1 MGMHQMLGP
10 SFGSGADY
18 EIQRSLRFNSADSA
32 YLNRTPSSAGNR
44 KTWTWS
50 GWVKRCGNNNF
61 ETIFSAGGSNTGF
74 RTNIT
79 VFFYQD
85 DDGTHP
91 SRLVV
96 GEGNGAYLRTNAMFR
111 DPGAWGHLVIV
122 TNTTLSTA
130 ADRIKIYWNG
140 VRITDFSEDSLSSN
154 VPQNSDIGYNTTDRH
169 AIGSQSYNSGLSQYA
184 SLYLAEIHFVDGQAL
199 SPSSFGEF
207 DDDNNWNPIEADV
220 TYGTNGYYL
229 NFSDNSSNAA
239 LGTDSSGN
247 SNTWTV
253 NNITAAAVASAN
265 TSQTWSS
272 SSTGYHSG
280 AGNAFDGNLTTSS
293 FATSGANANAYVD
306 IVPINASKVE
316 VYISAYGS
324 GSAGAYYYCR
334 QTNGT
339 QHTYTISSS
348 GTSLGWITV
357 YDGSQISI
365 NRLGGARNSS
375 AAAGSAQYGWKV
387 DGVLLVN
394 TGTAGFDPTAI
405 DSLVDSPTN
414 YEADSGNNG
423 GNYPTWNPF
432 DNGGAL
438 VLSNGN
444 LEAADTNNN
453 QHRACRATQ
462 RIPNSGKWYFEC
474 TITTFSNTIAFGI
487 STSVAVDPELA
498 TSGSRYLLVNTG
510 GNVQRYDGSSWTEF
524 NGQSGLGTGASLNS
538 VLQVAVDQD
547 AGKLWFGLNNVWLGT
562 TTSAA
567 GNPSNGTNPTLSGT
581 YTDAFPVINC
591 VNCAGAVN
599 FGQRGFKYTP
609 PTNFKSLCTQ
619 NFPDPPIADGSTVF
633 DVITATGN
641 GAERTFTMPG
651 GFGPDLVWSKSR
663 SSAYNHGWFDTVRG
677 ATKRLRSNSTAAE
690 DTSAQQ
696 VKSFTSDGFVQGTDV
711 PNTSGESGVYW
722 AWDAGSS
729 TVSNTD
735 GSQTSQVRA
744 NPTAGFSIATFNTPD
759 PSANFTYGHGLN
771 AVPEF
776 VIHKFTSVNSNW
788 YTYHKSI
795 GQKYINLNDA
805 DGAATNQFTTAP
817 TSSVFTYPSNLIVG
831 PNYPVVAYSFTSVA
845 GYSAFGSYPTNGSA
859 DGPFVYTG
867 FRPRWALLKESSSN
881 GELWVIYDTE
891 RNPFNV
897 MGKQLYPALN
907 AAEADATASTH
918 ARIDFLSNGFKIRG
932 SHSSINTN
940 GETVIYA
947 AFAEHPFKTARA
959 R

>member
-10 SFGSGADY
+10 SFGSGTDY

-50 GWVKRCGNNNF
+50 GWVKRTSFGARQHVFGAVTSGSSFGSFEFNGDDELRFYDNTLGDSNAIVF
-61 ETIFSAGGSNTGF
+61 ETT
-74 RTNIT
+74 
-79 VFFYQD
+79 
-85 DDGTHP
+85 
-91 SRLVV
+91 RL
-96 GEGNGAYLRTNAMFR
+96 FR
-111 DPGAWGHLVIV
+111 DPSAWYHIV
-122 TNTTLSTA
+122 VALDSTA
-130 ADRIKIYWNG
+130 GTNAERIKLYVNG
-140 VRITDFSEDSLSSN
+140 VQETSFSTGPTVASN
-154 VPQNSDIGYNTTDRH
+154 GEGLTNSTAGHN
-169 AIGSQSYNSGLSQYA
+169 IGSWTPA
-184 SLYLAEIHFVDGQAL
+184 STSLNLNAYLAETHFVDGQAL

-207 DDDNNWNPIEADV
+207 DNDNNWNPIEADV

-524 NGQSGLGTGASLNS
+524 NGQSGLGTGASLTS

-641 GAERTFTMPG
+641 AAERTFTMPG

-744 NPTAGFSIATFNTPD
+744 NPTAGFSIATFNTPS

-776 VIHKFTSVNSNW
+776 VIHKFTGWNSNW

-795 GQKYINLNDA
+795 GQKYINLNDTG
-805 DGAATNQFTTAP
+805 GAATNEFTTAP
-817 TSSVFTYPSNLIVG
+817 TSSVFTYPSSLIVG
-831 PNYPVVAYSFTSVA
+831 PNYPLVAYSFTSVE
-845 GYSAFGSYPTNGSA
+845 GYSSFGSYSTNGSA

-881 GELWVIYDTE
+881 GELWVIYDSA

-897 MGKQLYPALN
+897 MGKQLYPSLN
-907 AAEADATASTH
+907 AAEADASASTH
-918 ARIDFLSNGFKIRG
+918 ARVDFLSNGFKIRG